1 MKVDPTIRTGKLS
14 DASAMKSCVEAAY
27 QHYIPRIGK
36 PPGPMLNDYSEVI
49 RQHQTFVAEQNG
61 QVIGV
66 VVLIQ
71 RDAGM
76 LLDNIAVHPDHQGR
90 GLGRRLV
97 EFAESETRKQ
107 GYSHLD
113 LYTHELMTEN
123 IQIYNRLG
131 YVETHRRLEN
141 GYRRI
146 YMQKALV

>member
-1 MKVDPTIRTGKLS
+1 
-14 DASAMKSCVEAAY
+14 
-27 QHYIPRIGK
+27 
-36 PPGPMLNDYSEVI
+36 MLNDYSEVI

-107 GYSHLD
+107 GYSHLA
-113 LYTHELMTEN
+113 LYTRE
-123 IQIYNRLG
+123 R
-131 YVETHRRLEN
+131 
-141 GYRRI
+141 
-146 YMQKALV
+146 MQANVHIN